1 MKTLITELYNFL
13 KIIIVHIKSHP
24 FLSILI
30 FINIFF
36 YWYLNR
42 IEKDKI
48 NQGDY
53 RITEEYGGWYIEAQI
68 CYTEDYGRSG
78 EAILSCDYE
87 TITDDLGSEEN
98 AERKLEYFYKIA
110 EKKIEKDD
118 FLKLS
123 KLINPRLLRYFIH
136 ILSFIIWIKFFYKKK
151 LDKQEID

>member
-1 MKTLITELYNFL
+1 MKTLITELFNII
-13 KIIIVHIKSHP
+13 KIIIDYIKSHP

-42 IEKDKI
+42 VEKDKI

-68 CYTEDYGRSG
+68 CYREDYGRNG
-78 EAILSCDYE
+78 DAIQNCDYE
-87 TITDDLGSEEN
+87 TITEDLGSEEN
-98 AERKLEYFYKIA
+98 AERKLEYFKQVE
-110 EKKIEKDD
+110 EKKIENDD

-123 KLINPRLLRYFIH
+123 KLINPTLLRYSIH

-151 LDKQEID
+151 LDKHGID